1 MVAAKVTFLLSILAL
16 AAEIPLAQSHC
27 LPPFPNNTNSSN
39 TTHQVLRPSKAPLPV
54 TISGTESNDPNIDG
68 IHMVPSERLSASLCG
83 ASSYTSSTTATSPLV
98 SDCRQL
104 AEKIR
109 PDKDYMTVYGYGD
122 NHTLFPVLV
131 YESCIFGVRPAW
143 AEDVHTWQYGW
154 YIGKKDIWQIA
165 NRVADEFEIDG
176 RSSGNGLTHCV
187 VNKYGSIQK
196 TVSRF
201 EITAVYTH
209 PEANVD
215 VVLVHGLNGDPKNTW
230 TAKDGHNHSIFWPA
244 DLLPTSLRG
253 LHANILVYGYNAD
266 VYSTKNDHS
275 ASDNFIY
282 QHAQSL
288 VTTLTLYRKS
298 EGGSNNPIIWVAHSL
313 GGLLV
318 KRCLLYSNDVKD
330 RNHEDYRAIFVST
343 YGIVFLGTPH
353 GGSDMAKWGQMI
365 QNMSDAI
372 IPRKLFDSESVLL
385 KTLKKDNETLQNIN
399 IHFLDIYQRFKIHM
413 VHENHKT
420 DIKGTKMLVVDARSA
435 GPQLPGVTYYGI
447 EATHSGMC
455 KFPEQHAPGYR
466 NVSTA
471 IRDWVRESPS
481 VIQTRW
487 IVERDDKRVRA
498 QTEAAE
504 RTREYSGT
512 YSTPLISPSDTPSTT
527 AFPSQAESQPD
538 LRSSWP
544 PFIHPDRFRP
554 NAFFKGR
561 EEEHR
566 DLHRMLMDTRRRSE
580 GTSAVLIQG
589 IPGAGKSHLARQ
601 YVFDHKDDYPGGIYW
616 IRSTTVQDMEEGFW
630 RIAKTEAIKQRVG
643 QEKKDDLS
651 DPQKMVKIVRNWFNE
666 FNGWL
671 LVLDGI
677 RFDNDKVTN
686 FIPDCKNTS
695 LILTST
701 ERPDPGNYL
710 LDNPSIMELGLLP
723 AQAARDLLLQEM
735 GKRQPYTSD
744 DLRRA
749 LELVQLMDHLPL
761 MIHAAA
767 QQMNA
772 TREPLAKYLKSFR
785 DKPRPGMLPAYKTI
799 RDQLQALGDTS
810 ALNLMYILC
819 FFSQLVP
826 VEMLALGLKA
836 LDRATPIRTDANGKP
851 RSLNKTFITLIRFA
865 LIERSEMDDIPS
877 SSSRTSER
885 SDDPAT
891 EPLDVLRIH
900 SVVQAFFIQLLAKEK
915 QLEFWLARAARIFCL
930 SFEAADD
937 RMKKD
942 PTTGLPDDYRRYA
955 IHGRK
960 LMEHLDRHYKSKDVS
975 EDVAVELSSLRQNL
989 KSKLSK
995 LPKEIDGLQRA
1006 ISAGIVDGKEVI
1018 DHCSVFERTN
1028 SLSSESTNTS
1038 NVSDG
1043 REPDATMPY
1052 VPQADSDNTYSTP
1065 RPPAHGPG
1073 SRYDDHFSDSR
1084 TAVPYP
1090 PDTVDASFDDL
1101 ADPEWTV
1108 VKKHRSVKKQ
1118 EQRRY
1123 HDRGGAWRETSV
1135 NDPRTSVS
1143 RESAR
1148 GLISPPGS
1156 VRGGRSPSIASATPW
1171 WRPHPRQGAKLQRW
1185 QWHKTVASAG
1195 EDKLCPG
1202 TLWDSS

>member
-1 MVAAKVTFLLSILAL
+1 M
-16 AAEIPLAQSHC
+16 
-27 LPPFPNNTNSSN
+27 
-39 TTHQVLRPSKAPLPV
+39 
-54 TISGTESNDPNIDG
+54 
-68 IHMVPSERLSASLCG
+68 
-83 ASSYTSSTTATSPLV
+83 
-98 SDCRQL
+98 
-104 AEKIR
+104 
-109 PDKDYMTVYGYGD
+109 
-122 NHTLFPVLV
+122 
-131 YESCIFGVRPAW
+131 
-143 AEDVHTWQYGW
+143 
-154 YIGKKDIWQIA
+154 
-165 NRVADEFEIDG
+165 
-176 RSSGNGLTHCV
+176 
-187 VNKYGSIQK
+187 GSIQK

-230 TAKDGHNHSIFWPA
+230 TAKDDHNHSIFWPA

-253 LHANILVYGYNAD
+253 LQANILVYGYNAD

-298 EGGSNNPIIWVAHSL
+298 EGSFNNAIIWVAHSL

-420 DIKGTKMLVVDARSA
+420 DVKGTKMLVVDARSA

-455 KFPEQHAPGYR
+455 KFPDQHAPGYR

-487 IVERDDKRVRA
+487 IVEQDDKRVRA

-504 RTREYSGT
+504 RTREYSET

-527 AFPSQAESQPD
+527 AFPSQEESQPD
-538 LRSSWP
+538 LR
-544 PFIHPDRFRP
+544 
-554 NAFFKGR
+554 
-561 EEEHR
+561 
-566 DLHRMLMDTRRRSE
+566 
-580 GTSAVLIQG
+580 
-589 IPGAGKSHLARQ
+589 
-601 YVFDHKDDYPGGIYW
+601 
-616 IRSTTVQDMEEGFW
+616 
-630 RIAKTEAIKQRVG
+630 QRVG

-749 LELVQLMDHLPL
+749 LELVQLMDRLPL

-799 RDQLQALGDTS
+799 RDQLQTLGDTS

-885 SDDPAT
+885 SGDPAA

-900 SVVQAFFIQLLAKEK
+900 SVVQAFFIQLLAEEK

-975 EDVAVELSSLRQNL
+975 KDVAAELSSLRQNL

-1006 ISAGIVDGKEVI
+1006 ISAGIVDGKEVL
-1018 DHCSVFERTN
+1018 DHCSVFEH
-1028 SLSSESTNTS
+1028 
-1038 NVSDG
+1038 
-1043 REPDATMPY
+1043 ATMPY
-1052 VPQADSDNTYSTP
+1052 MPQAGSDDAYSTP
-1065 RPPAHGPG
+1065 RPPAYSPG
-1073 SRYDDHFSDSR
+1073 IR
-1084 TAVPYP
+1084 
-1090 PDTVDASFDDL
+1090 
-1101 ADPEWTV
+1101 
-1108 VKKHRSVKKQ
+1108 
-1118 EQRRY
+1118 
-1123 HDRGGAWRETSV
+1123 
-1135 NDPRTSVS
+1135 
-1143 RESAR
+1143 
-1148 GLISPPGS
+1148 
-1156 VRGGRSPSIASATPW
+1156 
-1171 WRPHPRQGAKLQRW
+1171 
-1185 QWHKTVASAG
+1185 
-1195 EDKLCPG
+1195 
-1202 TLWDSS
+1202 